1 MINLSQDLL
10 NKLEGLEEVTPEQQ
24 KEIENE
30 FLKGIRDEESPYY
43 NSFLKG
49 LDDEYLL
56 GMLRMMMSSLK
67 TQVNK
72 NNEVEG
78 K

>member
-1 MINLSQDLL
+1 MINLSKDLL
-10 NKLEGLEEVTPEQQ
+10 GKLEGLEEITPEQQ

-56 GMLRMMMSSLK
+56 GMLRMMMSTLK

-72 NNEVEG
+72 NNEVED